1 LFLEAISG
9 STDLRLQK
17 SKTGS
22 SFLTRGRDMTIDITQ
37 SIEATAHYYGD
48 EADEMR
54 AYLKD
59 GETRALALDNR
70 GPIVFDDKGDL
81 DASIREAYSKY
92 GFYIFENVLSAEELN
107 DVKADLDAIRDIF
120 PTGPDSKV
128 NHRGEPALGADNKAL
143 NLIWSKPLGDPLGG
157 TKLANGR
164 HEVKMFEPEAKADT
178 PESAPFLLLGSLQF
192 SDACLRVYGHPGLLK
207 VAEAINGA
215 DFAPFNEALFIKD
228 PGIGAAVSWHQDGVT
243 HWDNPDFDQD
253 IHGFNFMAQVFG
265 STAVNGVWVLPG
277 THKHGKLDIADL
289 VGSSGSE
296 RLEGAVPIVC
306 NPGDVA
312 ICNRQLLHGSFPN
325 CGFEPRVT
333 VNFGFHRR
341 SSVLGVD
348 GGGIHS
354 ARQVFDEEVVT
365 RRSRTIGYAID
376 ARKQRFPDEEPYCY
390 QPLADK
396 ASEYV
401 WNDAARADLK
411 DYNLED
417 LSI

>member
-1 LFLEAISG
+1 
-9 STDLRLQK
+9 
-17 SKTGS
+17 
-22 SFLTRGRDMTIDITQ
+22 MTIDIAN
-37 SIEATAHYYGD
+37 SIEATANYYGD
-48 EADEMR
+48 EADAMR
-54 AYLKD
+54 TYLKD

-92 GFYIFENVLSAEELN
+92 GFYIFENVLSAEELK

-157 TKLANGR
+157 TELANGR

-192 SDACLRVYGHPGLLK
+192 SDACLRVYGHPELLK

-376 ARKQRFPDEEPYCY
+376 ARKQRFPEEEPYCY

-401 WNDAARADLK
+401 WDDAARADLK